1 MMSEN
6 EVQSAGPE
14 GSNPINHDHFWI
26 GLIWGLLLTATKV
39 TVGLGVAGIFGVI
52 G

>member
-1 MMSEN
+1 MSDN

-26 GLIWGLLLTATKV
+26 GLVWGLLLTATTV
-39 TVGLGVAGIFGVI
+39 TAGLSVAATFGVI